1 MGAKFELAIPIIM
14 KHEGGWVNDSADLGK
29 ETNFGWS
36 TLTIKRLKLT
46 EADLGIPGPMFVDG
60 YLKPMKKEKAEELYR
75 KYFWDNLGY
84 SNVNDQKV
92 SVKLMDSAVNM
103 GPKRAAEFAQRACNT
118 LGANPQLTV
127 DGSLGPKSF
136 AAINACDPQK
146 FVNAFADEMT
156 AYYERIIKARPAN
169 AKFRRNWL
177 KRAQWGV
184 V

>member
-1 MGAKFELAIPIIM
+1 MTSKFELAIPQIM
-14 KHEGGWVNDSADLGK
+14 LEEGGWVSDPADLGA
-29 ETNFGWS
+29 ETNYGWS

-60 YLKPMKKEKAEELYR
+60 YLKPMKKSTAEELYR
-75 KYFWDNLGY
+75 KHFWDKFGY
-84 SNVNDQKV
+84 ANVNDQKAATKML
-92 SVKLMDSAVNM
+92 SSAVNM

-184 V
+184 I